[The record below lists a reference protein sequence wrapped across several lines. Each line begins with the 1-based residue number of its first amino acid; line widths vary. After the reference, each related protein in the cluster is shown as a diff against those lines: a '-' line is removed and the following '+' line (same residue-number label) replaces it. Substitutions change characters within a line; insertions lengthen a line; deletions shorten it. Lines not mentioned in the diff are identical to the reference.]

1 MHVSAIGKGKFF
13 IGKNKLHQY
22 GSIYKRRLVTNISVC
37 YILSYYSPQYI
48 RTTTLV
54 QALQNIHN
62 VNLFQARN
70 TSRGFVRYFQTL
82 AKLIAIRIKFNP
94 QYYILGFRGYELF
107 WPVRMITFGKTL
119 IFDHMMS
126 PYDSLINE
134 KKTIKADSVI
144 GRFIYYYEKIVL
156 QFSDKIITDT
166 ALHKYFFQETF
177 GIDHEKIMS
186 IPVGADELL
195 GEIKN
200 NINPYNN
207 QRFNILFYGSFLPL
221 HGVNIILQSALEL
234 RNLPIQFTLIGG
246 NRIDLTEFNQF
257 IKQHDLKNITHIK
270 WVDFQDL
277 SSYIQFADVGLG
289 GPFGNTGQAK
299 RVITGKTY
307 QFLAMKKPVIIGAVE
322 METGFVDQ
330 DNCLL
335 IPQSSPEKLSQ
346 SILWAFEH
354 KHELD
359 RIGQRGNEL
368 YISRYSVSAIAGD
381 VEVLFFGNPQK

>member
-1 MHVSAIGKGKFF
+1 M
-13 IGKNKLHQY
+13 
-22 GSIYKRRLVTNISVC
+22 TNISVC

-54 QALQNIHN
+54 QALQHIHN
-62 VNLFQARN
+62 IDLFQARN
-70 TSRGFVRYFQTL
+70 TSKGVVRYWQTL
-82 AKLIAIRIKFNP
+82 VKLIVIRIKFNP

-134 KKTIKADSVI
+134 KKTFKADSMI
-144 GRFIYYYEKIVL
+144 ARCIYYYEKIIL
-156 QFSDKIITDT
+156 KFSDNIITDT
-166 ALHKYFFQETF
+166 ALHKFFFQETF
-177 GIDHEKIMS
+177 GIDNEKITA

-195 GEIKN
+195 GQLKN

-207 QRFNILFYGSFLPL
+207 QCFNIIFYGSFLPL

-257 IKQHDLKNITHIK
+257 IKQHALKNINHIE
-270 WVDFQDL
+270 WVEFQDL
-277 SSYIQFADVGLG
+277 AGYIQFADVGIG

-299 RVITGKTY
+299 RVITGKTF
-307 QFLAMKKPVIIGAVE
+307 QFLAMKKPVIIGEVD
-322 METGFVDQ
+322 METGFVNQ

-335 IPQSSPEKLSQ
+335 IPQASPEKLSQ
-346 SILWAFEH
+346 SILWAYEH
-354 KHELD
+354 KDALD
-359 RIGQRGNEL
+359 RIAQRGYEL
-368 YISRYSVSAIAGD
+368 YVSRYSVAAIAENM
-381 VEVLFFGNPQK
+381 EVLFFGKPQ